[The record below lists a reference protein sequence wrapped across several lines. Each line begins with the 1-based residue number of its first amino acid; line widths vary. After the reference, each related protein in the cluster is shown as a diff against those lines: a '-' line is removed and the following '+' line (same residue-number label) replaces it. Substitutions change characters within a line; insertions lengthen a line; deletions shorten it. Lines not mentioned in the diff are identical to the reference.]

1 MDGNRIEA
9 RPRHARIATWTTPGD
24 RAPMLVNKL
33 VRRLTSHDSELASLA
48 TRYVFLVAVL
58 SGATFLRVW
67 LGKNVGP
74 MPPYI
79 TFYPAVLLI
88 SIVAGGR
95 VGVVATLASAVI
107 ADYLFVLPIG
117 SFSIASEPEIVAFAI
132 FVGTNLGL
140 CAVSERV
147 RRERWDDALKQ
158 QNALLAVTLAS
169 IGDGVVG
176 VDERGYITFINAEA
190 AKLIG
195 WERSEAEGSK
205 LGAVLQVSKAEGA
218 QSPAEMVET
227 VLRDGSI
234 QRASDE
240 TLLKARSG
248 REFPIELTA
257 APVRRD
263 DGVIRGVV
271 LTFNDVTER
280 KRIEHELIQIN
291 VNFANASDAAN
302 LGFWQLDLATNKLSW
317 DERMFQLYGRSSAE
331 GESPYSIWA
340 SSIHPDDREAS
351 EHAVADAVTG
361 QRDFASEFRIIP
373 PDGQIR
379 YLRASARVVCDARG
393 RPQQMF
399 GLNFDVTER
408 RRDEEQ
414 LRLLNTRLEEQIA
427 VRTAQVKERETL
439 LQEIHHRVKN
449 NLQVISSL
457 MNMQVRSLADAT
469 ARAALEE
476 CESRIQTMALIHEK
490 LYQSRDYSQ
499 IPFSEY
505 VRSLAT
511 SVFASSGIS
520 QNHITLSLELDEVF
534 LPVDKAIPCGLILNE
549 LINNA
554 LKHAFQTSASGKI
567 RVELRKSSEGQVSL
581 SVTDDG
587 SGILPDVKT
596 KRASSMGLQLV
607 ESLVEQLDGRL
618 EIRSRPGTA
627 VCVTFSMES
636 VI

>member
-1 MDGNRIEA
+1 
-9 RPRHARIATWTTPGD
+9 
-24 RAPMLVNKL
+24 
-33 VRRLTSHDSELASLA
+33 
-48 TRYVFLVAVL
+48 
-58 SGATFLRVW
+58 
-67 LGKNVGP
+67 
-74 MPPYI
+74 
-79 TFYPAVLLI
+79 
-88 SIVAGGR
+88 
-95 VGVVATLASAVI
+95 
-107 ADYLFVLPIG
+107 
-117 SFSIASEPEIVAFAI
+117 
-132 FVGTNLGL
+132 
-140 CAVSERV
+140 
-147 RRERWDDALKQ
+147 
-158 QNALLAVTLAS
+158 
-169 IGDGVVG
+169 
-176 VDERGYITFINAEA
+176 
-190 AKLIG
+190 
-195 WERSEAEGSK
+195 
-205 LGAVLQVSKAEGA
+205 
-218 QSPAEMVET
+218 
-227 VLRDGSI
+227 
-234 QRASDE
+234 
-240 TLLKARSG
+240 
-248 REFPIELTA
+248 
-257 APVRRD
+257 
-263 DGVIRGVV
+263 
-271 LTFNDVTER
+271 
-280 KRIEHELIQIN
+280 
-291 VNFANASDAAN
+291 
-302 LGFWQLDLATNKLSW
+302 
-317 DERMFQLYGRSSAE
+317 
-331 GESPYSIWA
+331 
-340 SSIHPDDREAS
+340 
-351 EHAVADAVTG
+351 VADAVTG